1 MIAPF
6 DPALLDPKR
15 LLLLLGLALFFGAAF
30 EGFYHTAP
38 RKPPG
43 GIRTF
48 PLLALLGAGL
58 YAIEPSQALAFIA
71 GLLILDVWLFVYYR
85 KIVLRHL
92 TAGEDEPGG
101 GLVPPLCNLIAYLL
115 GPSALLAPT
124 WFSVGLVVAAVLLVG
139 AREKLHGWA
148 YRVPGREALIL
159 GQFLILSAI
168 VLPLLPNEPV
178 TSWTAITP
186 YQVWLALVVI
196 SALSYGSYLAQRY
209 LPFGGGITIASLLG
223 GLYSSTATTVVLA
236 RRLHGAETAALPEI
250 KSGMLLATA
259 LMYLRLGVIIA
270 VFNFPL
276 ARLLAPAL
284 AVLLFLALA
293 LALLLRARHHVEAS
307 AAMIKSDQPANPLEL
322 SAAAVFALSFVAVS
336 LASSSVKSAIG
347 ASGAALACSH
357 RRRHRHR
364 SLCPE
369 PGARRA
375 QRHDDP
381 DPDRGRADCGI
392 LQQPAEGRL
401 CARFCRGLARCH
413 AGGGAGRACGRRLR
427 HCGLVVVAHAR
438 YGFRVAR
445 AADGCLRRTGGR
457 AGAEGGD
464 RQRLAQLYPSPAAR
478 RPRSDHHRRAP

>member
-15 LLLLLGLALFFGAAF
+15 LLLLLGLALFFGVAF

-58 YAIEPSQALAFIA
+58 YAIEPSQAFAFLA
-71 GLLILDVWLFVYYR
+71 GLLILGFWLFVYYR

-92 TAGEDEPGG
+92 AEGEDEPGD

-115 GPSALLAPT
+115 GPAALLAPT

-148 YRVPGREALIL
+148 YRVPGGEILIL

-209 LPFGGGITIASLLG
+209 LPFGGSITIASLLG

-336 LASSSVKSAIG
+336 LASTWVKSAIG
-347 ASGAALACSH
+347 ASGLLWLAAIVGVTDIDPFVLNLAQGGLTGTTTQILTAAVLIAASSNNLLKAAYALAFAGGSRGATPAAALA
-357 RRRHRHR
+357 
-364 SLCPE
+364 
-369 PGARRA
+369 
-375 QRHDDP
+375 
-381 DPDRGRADCGI
+381 
-392 LQQPAEGRL
+392 
-401 CARFCRGLARCH
+401 GLAA
-413 AGGGAGRACGRRLR
+413 AGFAI
-427 HCGLVVVAHAR
+427 
-438 YGFRVAR
+438 
-445 AADGCLRRTGGR
+445 AAWLW
-457 AGAEGGD
+457 
-464 RQRLAQLYPSPAAR
+464 
-478 RPRSDHHRRAP
+478 